1 MRIKMAAWMGRE
13 NMMIRRWFSRVSAA
27 FAGFALLGAAPAP
40 QPAAPPGHPAMW
52 KVADKDT
59 IISLFGTFHL
69 LPQGGAWRTPAF
81 DKALASS
88 DELVMEIGNIDDQ
101 NAVAGAM
108 IKVGMGTGL
117 PPIAERVPTEK
128 RAALK
133 AMIAE
138 SGAPEAAF
146 DG

>member
-40 QPAAPPGHPAMW
+40 QAAAPQGHPAMW

-59 IISLFGTFHL
+59 TIYLFGTFHL

-101 NAVAGAM
+101 KALATAIM
-108 IKVGMGTGL
+108 SIGTAKGL
-117 PPIAERVPTEK
+117 PPI
-128 RAALK
+128 
-133 AMIAE
+133 
-138 SGAPEAAF
+138 
-146 DG
+146 